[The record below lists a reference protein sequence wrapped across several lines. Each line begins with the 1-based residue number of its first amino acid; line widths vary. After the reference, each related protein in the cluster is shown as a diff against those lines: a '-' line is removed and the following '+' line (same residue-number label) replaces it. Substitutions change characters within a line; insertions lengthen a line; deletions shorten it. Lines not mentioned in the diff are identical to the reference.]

1 MLFDC
6 NLVNDEEHS
15 RRGKQ
20 SILDLFSKVIPLK
33 NKTGLKQEQCID
45 IFVNSHRDTDH
56 LKGLKDV
63 NERFPI
69 KSIWDSGQQ
78 GANTDDADYQY
89 YMRLRNNLKN
99 QNKANLVV
107 PTPSDGVFKSYGDT
121 DVYEGVDLA
130 DAETVN
136 TRWSSAG
143 PDKKDGK
150 RKKVRLAIPSKLDRR
165 ITALRRSHL
174 GFIFQTFNLIP
185 VLNVYENIEF
195 PLLLESKN
203 KDLACPVDS
212 FTKKQK
218 EEWIHY
224 LMEKT
229 GLTDWEKHKP
239 SELSG
244 GQRQRVAIARALVTK
259 APVIL
264 ADEPTANLDSVN
276 SAQILSLMKDLNRDP
291 ELLTTFIFS
300 THDSRIVEMCD
311 HVVHIFDGNI
321 KNDEHK
327 TGSDVYNV
335 ESK

>member
-1 MLFDC
+1 MSVITL
-6 NLVNDEEHS
+6 NNVRKTYPL
-15 RRGKQ
+15 GKQ
-20 SILDLFSKVIPLK
+20 RVEAVKGVSFSIEKGEFAAISGPSGSGKSTILNMIGLIDLPTSGQIIIDGIDVYDGFNLENTELDAGRLNNYNEKK
-33 NKTGLKQEQCID
+33 NKK
-45 IFVNSHRDTDH
+45 
-56 LKGLKDV
+56 
-63 NERFPI
+63 I
-69 KSIWDSGQQ
+69 K
-78 GANTDDADYQY
+78 T
-89 YMRLRNNLKN
+89 
-99 QNKANLVV
+99 
-107 PTPSDGVFKSYGDT
+107 T
-121 DVYEGVDLA
+121 
-130 DAETVN
+130 
-136 TRWSSAG
+136 
-143 PDKKDGK
+143 
-150 RKKVRLAIPSKLDRR
+150 IPKKLDRR
-165 ITALRRSHL
+165 VTGMRRSHL

-195 PLLLESKN
+195 PLLLESKD
-203 KDLACPVDS
+203 KKLACPVDS

-291 ELLTTFIFS
+291 ELQTTFIFS
-300 THDSRIVEMCD
+300 THDSRIVQMCD

-321 KNDEHK
+321 KEDEHK
-327 TGSDVYNV
+327 TGSDVYNL

>member
-1 MLFDC
+1 MSVITL
-6 NLVNDEEHS
+6 NNV
-15 RRGKQ
+15 RKTYPRGKQ
-20 SILDLFSKVIPLK
+20 RVEAVKGVSFSIEKGEFAAISGPSGSGKSTILNMVGLIDLPTSGQIIIDGIDVYDGFNLENTELDAGRLNNYNEKK
-33 NKTGLKQEQCID
+33 NKK
-45 IFVNSHRDTDH
+45 
-56 LKGLKDV
+56 
-63 NERFPI
+63 I
-69 KSIWDSGQQ
+69 K
-78 GANTDDADYQY
+78 T
-89 YMRLRNNLKN
+89 
-99 QNKANLVV
+99 
-107 PTPSDGVFKSYGDT
+107 T
-121 DVYEGVDLA
+121 
-130 DAETVN
+130 
-136 TRWSSAG
+136 
-143 PDKKDGK
+143 
-150 RKKVRLAIPSKLDRR
+150 IPKKLDRR
-165 ITALRRSHL
+165 VTGMRRSHL

-195 PLLLESKN
+195 PLLLESKD
-203 KDLACPVDS
+203 KKLACPVDS

-291 ELLTTFIFS
+291 ELQTTFIFS
-300 THDSRIVEMCD
+300 THDSRIVQMCD

-321 KNDEHK
+321 KEDEHK
-327 TGSDVYNV
+327 AGSDVYNV

>member
-1 MLFDC
+1 MSVITLE
-6 NLVNDEEHS
+6 NVHKTYPL
-15 RRGKQ
+15 GKQ
-20 SILDLFSKVIPLK
+20 RVEAVKGVSFSVEKGEFAAISGPSGSGKSTILNMVGLIDLPTSGKIIIDGVDVYDGFNLENTELDAGRLNNYNEKK
-33 NKTGLKQEQCID
+33 NKK
-45 IFVNSHRDTDH
+45 
-56 LKGLKDV
+56 
-63 NERFPI
+63 I
-69 KSIWDSGQQ
+69 K
-78 GANTDDADYQY
+78 TT
-89 YMRLRNNLKN
+89 
-99 QNKANLVV
+99 V
-107 PTPSDGVFKSYGDT
+107 P
-121 DVYEGVDLA
+121 
-130 DAETVN
+130 N
-136 TRWSSAG
+136 
-143 PDKKDGK
+143 
-150 RKKVRLAIPSKLDRR
+150 KLDKR
-165 ITALRRSHL
+165 ITGLRRSKL
-174 GFIFQTFNLIP
+174 GFIFQTLNLIP

-291 ELLTTFIFS
+291 ELQTTFIFS
-300 THDSRIVEMCD
+300 THDSRIVDMCD

-321 KNDEHK
+321 KEDEHK
-327 TGSDVYNV
+327 AGSDVYNM

>member
-1 MLFDC
+1 MSVITLE
-6 NLVNDEEHS
+6 NVHKTYPL
-15 RRGKQ
+15 GKQ
-20 SILDLFSKVIPLK
+20 RVEAVKGVSFSVEKGEFAAISGPSGSGKSTILNMVGLIDLPTSGKIIIDGVDVYDGFNLENTELDAGRLNNYNEKK
-33 NKTGLKQEQCID
+33 NKK
-45 IFVNSHRDTDH
+45 
-56 LKGLKDV
+56 
-63 NERFPI
+63 I
-69 KSIWDSGQQ
+69 K
-78 GANTDDADYQY
+78 TT
-89 YMRLRNNLKN
+89 
-99 QNKANLVV
+99 V
-107 PTPSDGVFKSYGDT
+107 P
-121 DVYEGVDLA
+121 
-130 DAETVN
+130 N
-136 TRWSSAG
+136 
-143 PDKKDGK
+143 
-150 RKKVRLAIPSKLDRR
+150 KLDKR
-165 ITALRRSHL
+165 ITGLRRSKL

-300 THDSRIVEMCD
+300 THDSRIVDMCD

-327 TGSDVYNV
+327 AGSDVYNV

>member
-1 MLFDC
+1 MSVITLD
-6 NLVNDEEHS
+6 NVRKTYPL
-15 RRGKQ
+15 GKQ
-20 SILDLFSKVIPLK
+20 RVEAVKGVSFSIEKGEFAAISGPSGSGKSTILNMVGLIDLPTSGKIIIDGIDVYDGFNLENTELDAGRLNNYNEKK
-33 NKTGLKQEQCID
+33 NKK
-45 IFVNSHRDTDH
+45 
-56 LKGLKDV
+56 
-63 NERFPI
+63 I
-69 KSIWDSGQQ
+69 K
-78 GANTDDADYQY
+78 TT
-89 YMRLRNNLKN
+89 
-99 QNKANLVV
+99 V
-107 PTPSDGVFKSYGDT
+107 PT
-121 DVYEGVDLA
+121 
-130 DAETVN
+130 
-136 TRWSSAG
+136 
-143 PDKKDGK
+143 
-150 RKKVRLAIPSKLDRR
+150 KLDKR

-212 FTKKQK
+212 FSKKEK

-300 THDSRIVEMCD
+300 THDSRIVQMCD

-327 TGSDVYNV
+327 AGSDVYNV